1 MKTEFNLST
10 ISNPATRPI
19 GWLESI
25 SILKLLHKHLRSY
38 GLITICFGDF
48 YKHFVSD
55 SITTT
60 GDIPFFGEAI
70 QLAYLFDLLISY
82 KCVPFHDTRRH
93 KVISEHFCN
102 SKAMKYKPRNLS
114 VALNQVREHSPGIME
129 INEIFEKLF
138 KAGLKKEN
146 HQK

>member
-38 GLITICFGDF
+38 GLITISFGDF

-55 SITTT
+55 SSIREH
-60 GDIPFFGEAI
+60 IPFFGQAT
-70 QLAYLFDLLISY
+70 QLVYTFDLLIIY
-82 KCVPFHDTRRH
+82 KCIPLHDARRH

-102 SKAMKYKPRNLS
+102 SKGMNYKPRNLG
-114 VALNQVREHSPGIME
+114 VALNQVKDNSSGILE
-129 INEIFEKLF
+129 IDEIFEKLF
-138 KAGLKKEN
+138 EAGLKKEN